1 MGRRRGREEARR
13 GRTHLQGAAQAGPPL
28 QPGPGFGRRQRC
40 RQGQPD
46 ADPGTLGGGRP
57 QPTGQLPPGAAP
69 GPRRGGHA
77 GRHRHRN
84 HPVLRPRRLCRRRRI
99 RAWKAGLRAVNDL
112 TQAAQNLNWLITNFV
127 DRVPGVAHTVV
138 VSADGLLLAVSD
150 GFPRDRADQLAAVA
164 SGLSS
169 LTQGAARIFE
179 GGAVTQTVV
188 EMVRGFL
195 FVMAISDGSALA
207 VLASSDCDMGLIGY
221 EMALLVERAGDVL
234 TPALRAELQS
244 SLPR

>member
-1 MGRRRGREEARR
+1 MN
-13 GRTHLQGAAQAGPPL
+13 
-28 QPGPGFGRRQRC
+28 
-40 RQGQPD
+40 
-46 ADPGTLGGGRP
+46 DP
-57 QPTGQLPPGAAP
+57 
-69 GPRRGGHA
+69 
-77 GRHRHRN
+77 N
-84 HPVLRPRRLCRRRRI
+84 VS
-99 RAWKAGLRAVNDL
+99 
-112 TQAAQNLNWLITNFV
+112 QAAQNLNWLITNFV

-138 VSADGLLLAVSD
+138 VSADGLLLAVSS

-179 GGAVTQTVV
+179 GGTVTQTVV